1 MAYTRFKPLTNAFTF
16 RNRMDFKEDLTDD
29 IKDLFSND
37 EKPLVGVKNGIDY
50 AIFTNRRILLIKR
63 ITLSLGKEKFSIPYT
78 SISTISLTTY
88 KSSSNLKITLNN
100 SFPVK
105 FSFMKDYDNV
115 TITEVYHII
124 SNFML
129 NRRAD

>member
-16 RNRMDFKEDLTDD
+16 RARMDFKEDLTED
-29 IKDLFSND
+29 IEDLFSND
-37 EKPLVGVKNGIDY
+37 EKPLVGVKNGLNY
-50 AIFTNRRILLIKR
+50 AIFTNRRILLIKK
-63 ITLSLGKEKFSIPYT
+63 ITLDLGKERFSIPYT

-100 SFPVK
+100 SYPVK
-105 FSFMKDYDNV
+105 FSFMKDYDNE

-129 NRRAD
+129 NRRSD